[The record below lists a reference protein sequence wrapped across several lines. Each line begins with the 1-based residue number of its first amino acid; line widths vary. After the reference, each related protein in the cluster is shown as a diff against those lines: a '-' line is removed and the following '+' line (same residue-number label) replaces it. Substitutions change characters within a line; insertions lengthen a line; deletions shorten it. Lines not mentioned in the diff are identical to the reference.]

1 MADWTEIVKAH
12 TRTDR
17 GRDKEKVSVTVD
29 FPICA
34 HVTDFSSILF

>member
-17 GRDKEKVSVTVD
+17 GRDKDNVSATVN

-34 HVTDFSSILF
+34 YVTDSSSILF